1 MKRHTQGDK
10 QSSAMRKALLAKP
23 AKTRSAPISTKKRK
37 GKIETPPAKD
47 KALVAHIDRP
57 NFQQATFHIRG
68 NAPFVQNRFSVKAQ
82 TMMIDRQTQG
92 SVGNK
97 GKRRD
102 PKDFNA
108 LYLASMYEDKKGRRG
123 IPAAAFRKAMISACR
138 TVNFKMTLAKL
149 GLFCVADS
157 YDKDDGTPLVLF
169 TKGRPEAFTAP
180 TRNQTGVAD
189 IRSRGMWREGWE
201 CRVTLRWDADMF
213 SPSDVANLLHR
224 VGWQVGVG
232 EGRADSKESAGM
244 GWGSFDI
251 VGH

>member
-1 MKRHTQGDK
+1 MPKAKAKTTT
-10 QSSAMRKALLAKP
+10 KALQASKV
-23 AKTRSAPISTKKRK
+23 AP
-37 GKIETPPAKD
+37 KD

-57 NFQQATFHIRG
+57 NFQQASFTIKG
-68 NAPFVQNRFSVKAQ
+68 NAPFVQNRFSMKAQ
-82 TMMIDRQTQG
+82 NMMIERQEAG

-102 PKDFNA
+102 PKDFKA
-108 LYLASMYEDKKGRRG
+108 LYIASMYETSKGKRG
-123 IPAAAFRKAMISACR
+123 IPASAFRKAMISACR

-149 GLFCVADS
+149 GLFCVADG

-169 TKGRPEAFTAP
+169 TKGAPEMYVAP

-189 IRSRGMWREGWE
+189 IRARGMWREGWE
-201 CRVTLRWDADMF
+201 AKVTLRWDADMF
-213 SPSDVANLLHR
+213 SAVDVANLLHR

-244 GWGSFDI
+244 GWGSFDLLK
-251 VGH
+251 H